1 MRYVPWLQHHSFS
14 VSGTA
19 FRESAFPIPWL
30 WCLSDRREARGATSP
45 GKIAYGR
52 SFQVFPILGF
62 PARFSCQVFLPSFP
76 DTIIFPHLEKRFV
89 KHSAQGY
96 AAKRG
101 RPSGWMKQKEA
112 RPLVVAAWDAWAEK
126 RGLNSADATGRDA
139 LQFYYE
145 LQDVSSPLLKFISR
159 EREKWQVIHDW
170 LVSER
175 RIGL

>member
-1 MRYVPWLQHHSFS
+1 VLPRVVFPRRNVPWVQHHSFS

-19 FRESAFPIPWL
+19 FRGSAFPIAWL
-30 WCLSDRREARGATSP
+30 WCLSDRRDQ
-45 GKIAYGR
+45 GR
-52 SFQVFPILGF
+52 YVAWKDRLRAVFPGL
-62 PARFSCQVFLPSFP
+62 ALPGFP

-89 KHSAQGY
+89 KLSAQGY
-96 AAKRG
+96 AATRG
-101 RPSGWMKQKEA
+101 RPSGWMKQKAA
-112 RPLVVAAWDAWAEK
+112 RPLVVAAWDAWATK
-126 RGLNSADATGRDA
+126 RGLDNADATGRDA

-145 LQDVSSPLLKFISR
+145 LQDVNSPLLKFISR

>member
-1 MRYVPWLQHHSFS
+1 MYLGCNTIRFLFPEPHFASPHSRS
-14 VSGTA
+14 LGYGTYL
-19 FRESAFPIPWL
+19 IGGT
-30 WCLSDRREARGATSP
+30 RGATSL

-52 SFQVFPILGF
+52 SFQVFPIL
-62 PARFSCQVFLPSFP
+62 FLPDFP

-96 AAKRG
+96 AATRG

-112 RPLVVAAWDAWAEK
+112 RPLVVAAWDAWAAK

-145 LQDVSSPLLKFISR
+145 LQDVGSPLLKFISR

-170 LVSER
+170 LVSQR

>member
-1 MRYVPWLQHHSFS
+1 VQHHSFS

-19 FRESAFPIPWL
+19 FRESAFPIAWL
-30 WCLSDRREARGATSP
+30 WYLSDRRDQ
-45 GKIAYGR
+45 GR
-52 SFQVFPILGF
+52 YVAWKDRLRAVFPGSSDT
-62 PARFSCQVFLPSFP
+62 RFFRYQVFLPGFP

-89 KHSAQGY
+89 KLSAQGY

-112 RPLVVAAWDAWAEK
+112 KPLVVAAWDAWAIK
-126 RGLNSADATGRDA
+126 RGLDNADATGRHA

-145 LQDVSSPLLKFISR
+145 LQDVNSPLLKFISR

>member
-1 MRYVPWLQHHSFS
+1 VQHHSFS

-19 FRESAFPIPWL
+19 FRESAFPIAWL
-30 WCLSDRREARGATSP
+30 WYLSDRRDQ
-45 GKIAYGR
+45 GR
-52 SFQVFPILGF
+52 CVAWKDRLRAVFPGF
-62 PARFSCQVFLPSFP
+62 PIKFPCQVFLPSFP

-89 KHSAQGY
+89 KLSAQGY
-96 AAKRG
+96 AATRG

-112 RPLVVAAWDAWAEK
+112 RPLVVAAWDAWAAK

-145 LQDVSSPLLKFISR
+145 LQDVGSPLLKFISR